1 MLVGN
6 HERSTSSTAA
16 PVGRAPTR
24 RTRTARRTAAGVALP
39 LALLVLTALASLLVG
54 SGEVDPVRSWREVSG
69 GAGDSEAA
77 FAVWQLRWPRT
88 LVAVAVG
95 AALGTAGAVLQAAAR
110 NPLAEPGL
118 LGVSAG
124 ASAGVVVVIAVGGSV
139 ATLGPYAAV
148 LGALLGCLAAV
159 GAARLRGVGD
169 DPLRLVLA
177 GAALSGLLGSLTS
190 VLLLVDNRTAD
201 EVRFWTVGGV
211 AGRDLGAL
219 ADVAP
224 ALLLGGLLL
233 LLVARPLSAMAL
245 GERAAAGL
253 GHRPRRAR
261 LTAVAAVAL
270 LVGGATAVAGPIGF
284 VGLVVP
290 FAARA
295 LVGPDLRRVL
305 VPSLLLGPVVVLAAD
320 VVSRL
325 LVRPYEM
332 PLGVVTALI
341 GAPVLVAVVRSRRV
355 PAL

>member
-1 MLVGN
+1 MPVGN
-6 HERSTSSTAA
+6 HQRSTSSAAA
-16 PVGRAPTR
+16 PGGRTLSRRR
-24 RTRTARRTAAGVALP
+24 RTGRRTTVGIAVP
-39 LALLVLTALASLLVG
+39 LALLALSALASLLIG
-54 SGEVDPVRSWREVSG
+54 SGEVGPVRSWREVSG
-69 GAGDSEAA
+69 GSGDPEAA
-77 FAVWQLRWPRT
+77 FAVWHLRRPRT
-88 LVAVAVG
+88 LVAVTVG

-124 ASAGVVVVIAVGGSV
+124 ASTGVVLVIALGGSV

-190 VLLLVDNRTAD
+190 VLLLMDSRTAD

-211 AGRDLGAL
+211 AGRDLGVL

-245 GERAAAGL
+245 GERVAAGL
-253 GHRPRRAR
+253 GHRPRRTR
-261 LTAVAAVAL
+261 LTAVVAVAL
-270 LVGGATAVAGPIGF
+270 LVGGATAIAGPIGF

-355 PAL
+355 PTL